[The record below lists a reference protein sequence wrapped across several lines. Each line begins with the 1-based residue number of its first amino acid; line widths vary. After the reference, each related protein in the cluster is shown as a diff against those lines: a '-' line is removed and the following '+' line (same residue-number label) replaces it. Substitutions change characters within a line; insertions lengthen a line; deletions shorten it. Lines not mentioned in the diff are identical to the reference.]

1 MWSSTSTWTTW
12 ANVRN
17 HDVTAALRALGISP
31 HKRDRLHVQ
40 LGYVLL
46 RPGVQAVVLHR
57 LAHRLA
63 NSRANLLSH
72 VVAALSYRLTGAEI
86 DPRARIGPEFVIYHP
101 AGVVVHRDVT
111 TGARLRIYS
120 SVVIGNRP
128 GRGRHGAPRLGDR
141 VTIGT
146 GAKILGTLQVGDGA
160 MVGANAVVI
169 NDVPAGHRAVGV
181 PAISRP
187 GRYRQ
192 DVPEGLKHPS

>member
-1 MWSSTSTWTTW
+1 M
-12 ANVRN
+12 RN
-17 HDVTAALRALGISP
+17 HDVTAALRALGIPP
-31 HKRDRLHVQ
+31 HRRDRLHVQ

-63 NSRANLLSH
+63 NSRASFLSLL
-72 VVAALSYRLTGAEI
+72 VAALSYRLTGAEI

-111 TGARLRIYS
+111 AGARLRVYS

-128 GRGRHGAPRLGDR
+128 GRGRRGAPRFGDR

-146 GAKILGTLQVGDGA
+146 GAKVLGTLEVGDGA

-181 PAISRP
+181 PAVSTP
-187 GRYRQ
+187 GRYRH
-192 DVPEGLKHPS
+192 DVQEGVKHRS